1 MQPPCACVAGFPRR
15 RLYLTG
21 VTIAAAQTPPR
32 ELPAYAAAIVC
43 YFVGFGIQMVLF
55 PYLIA
60 NTLGASPQAVGVAQA
75 AGQLPLLVLLLWGGV
90 AAERAPTR
98 AWLVGLHALAATPAL
113 GLAAL
118 IAADQLS
125 YAVMLGFG
133 AVMGA
138 LTAFLMPARDAA
150 LNGVVA
156 RDTAAGRSTDLQK
169 SIAAVTAA
177 QLGAQVVG
185 MTLAG
190 FAGAAPV
197 EALLCVQAGAFGLA
211 ALFCLRL
218 ARREPAKPRSGRNPI
233 AEIREGLSL
242 TLRHDV
248 LLPMVLIG
256 LYVGVFIIGS
266 FSVLFPLM
274 IRDEFA
280 LGAQALSAAFVAFWT
295 GSFLSSIV
303 LSRRAAIVRP
313 GRALLFAQAIGA
325 AALASFAIEKPF
337 ALFLASVFLWGLA
350 AGVAFAMSR
359 TIVQE
364 AAPAMAIARV
374 LAIYS
379 LGFMGGAPIGAA
391 LMGLSAEVLGVRM
404 AALVPAI
411 GLLVGIALVATR
423 TPIWR
428 LARGAEG
435 ATAVA

>member
-1 MQPPCACVAGFPRR
+1 MGRPCANAAGFRWPRR
-15 RLYLTG
+15 YLRQ
-21 VTIAAAQTPPR
+21 VTALSAPSPPL
-32 ELPAYAAAIVC
+32 ELPAYAAAIMC
-43 YFVGFGIQMVLF
+43 YFVGFGVQMVLF

-60 NTLGASPQAVGVAQA
+60 NTLGASPQAVGAAQA
-75 AGQLPLLVLLLWGGV
+75 AGQLPLLFLLLWGGV

-98 AWLVGLHALAATPAL
+98 AWLVGLHALAAAPAL
-113 GLAAL
+113 GLAAV

-125 YAVMLGFG
+125 YAVMLAFG
-133 AVMGA
+133 SVMGA

-156 RDTAAGRSTDLQK
+156 RDAAAGQTTDLQK
-169 SIAAVTAA
+169 AIAAVTAA

-190 FAGAAPV
+190 FAGVVPV
-197 EALLCVQAGAFGLA
+197 EALLCVQAGAFALA
-211 ALFCLRL
+211 AFFCLRL
-218 ARREPAKPRSGRNPI
+218 AGREPAKPRSGRNPLS
-233 AEIREGLSL
+233 EIREGLSL
-242 TLRHDV
+242 TLGHAV

-280 LGAQALSAAFVAFWT
+280 LGAQALSASFVAFWT

-303 LSRRAAIVRP
+303 LSRRPALTRP

-325 AALASFAIEKPF
+325 AVLGSFAIDKPF
-337 ALFLASVFLWGLA
+337 ALFVGSVFVWGLA
-350 AGVAFAMSR
+350 AGVAFSMSR

-364 AAPAMAIARV
+364 AAPAMALGRV

-379 LGFMGGAPIGAA
+379 LGFMGGAPVGAA
-391 LMGLSAEVLGVRM
+391 LMGVSAELLGVRL
-404 AALVPAI
+404 AALTPAA
-411 GLLVGIALVATR
+411 GLLIGIALVATR

-428 LARGAEG
+428 LERRADG
-435 ATAVA
+435 TAG